1 MEAQNTGTLKCEHII
16 VKADECILPPERYH
30 FNIDMIQDNEISI
43 KCKLDDILYRFNII
57 ENEKWWQENKQL
69 FQQSFNEF
77 IDILVSAL
85 TNRSP
90 DFEIMITNKYI
101 NILNVTIKY
110 QSRYFKF
117 QILFKLVKEPS
128 LEDKIEKL
136 QTEMKKLQIDNI
148 ELHRE
153 IKEIRKEQE
162 EEEQYP
168 DWQILKKTDTC
179 PGGNIKTMACKTD
192 LNIEQC
198 KAHCIKKAYGAFV
211 TDGEI
216 AFFRNYSRKECLE
229 KVCKSSKYDT
239 YITPAQNIEIGEG
252 MLVDGFHGLLNG
264 FNSESPGKH
273 LFYHYKK
280 DGSKLPHPEWDTHCE
295 PDTFCSNCKFFKNH
309 SADIDIYECLG
320 HN

>member
-1 MEAQNTGTLKCEHII
+1 MEAQNTGTLKCEHVI
-16 VKADECILPPERYH
+16 VQADECISPPERYY
-30 FNIDMIQDNEISI
+30 FNIDMIKDDEISI

-77 IDILVSAL
+77 SDILVSAL

-101 NILNVTIKY
+101 NNLNVTIKY
-110 QSRYFKF
+110 QSPYFKF

-136 QTEMKKLQIDNI
+136 QSEMKDLQADNI

-162 EEEQYP
+162 QEHYP
-168 DWQILKKTDTC
+168 DWQLLKKTDTY
-179 PGGNIKTMACKTD
+179 PGENIETMACKTD
-192 LNIEQC
+192 LNILQC
-198 KAHCIKKAYGAFV
+198 KAYCIQKEYGAFV
-211 TDGEI
+211 TNGQT

-229 KVCKSSKYDT
+229 KVCKSSTYNT
-239 YITPAQNIEIGEG
+239 YIAPTRNIKYGKG
-252 MLVDGFHGLLNG
+252 MLVDGFHGLFSNSLNTHI
-264 FNSESPGKH
+264 FS
-273 LFYHYKK
+273 YYKK
-280 DGSKLPHPEWDTHCE
+280 DDSKLPNPLFETHCE
-295 PDTFCSNCKFFKNH
+295 PDTYCSNCRFVKNH
-309 SADIDIYECLG
+309 TADIDTYECLG

>member
-30 FNIDMIQDNEISI
+30 FNIDMIKDNEISI

-69 FQQSFNEF
+69 FQQNFNEF

-110 QSRYFKF
+110 QSPYFKF

-148 ELHRE
+148 ELQIENIELHRE

-162 EEEQYP
+162 QYP
-168 DWQILKKTDTC
+168 DWQLLKKTDTY
-179 PGGNIKTMACKTD
+179 PGENIEIRTCKTVD
-192 LNIEQC
+192 DIEQC
-198 KAHCIKKAYGAFV
+198 KAYCIQKEYGAFV
-211 TDGEI
+211 TDGQN
-216 AFFRNYSRKECLE
+216 AFFKNYSRKECLE
-229 KVCKSSKYDT
+229 EACKPSHCDT
-239 YITPAQNIEIGEG
+239 YIAPTRNIEIGKG
-252 MLVDGFHGLLNG
+252 MLRNGFHG
-264 FNSESPGKH
+264 FKSQDTH
-273 LFYHYKK
+273 IFYYYKK
-280 DGSKLPHPEWDTHCE
+280 DCSKLPHPEWDTHCE
-295 PDTFCSNCKFFKNH
+295 PNMFCSNCIFVEEH
-309 SADIDIYECLG
+309 SADIDTYECLG

>member
-16 VKADECILPPERYH
+16 VQADECILPPERYH
-30 FNIDMIQDNEISI
+30 FNIDMIKDNEISI

-101 NILNVTIKY
+101 NNLNVTIKY

-136 QTEMKKLQIDNI
+136 QIEMKKLHIDNI

-153 IKEIRKEQE
+153 IKEIRKEQQQ
-162 EEEQYP
+162 EQYP
-168 DWQILKKTDTC
+168 DWQILKKTDTY
-179 PGGNIKTMACKTD
+179 PRENIEIRTCKTVD
-192 LNIEQC
+192 DIEQC
-198 KAHCIKKAYGAFV
+198 KAYCIQKEYGAFV
-211 TDGEI
+211 INGQT

-229 KVCKSSKYDT
+229 KACKSSNSDT
-239 YITPAQNIEIGEG
+239 YIAPTQIIKYGKG
-252 MLVDGFHGLLNG
+252 MLVDGFHGLWCDNG
-264 FNSESPGKH
+264 ALKIHIFHYYNKDVSE
-273 LFYHYKK
+273 
-280 DGSKLPHPEWDTHCE
+280 LPNPRWDTHCE
-295 PDTFCSNCKFFKNH
+295 PHTFCSNCRFVKNH
-309 SADIDIYECLG
+309 SHDIDIYECLG